1 MASEKGAPAPIRT
14 ASSGESDALI
24 SPCEGNI
31 SNVGTIL
38 GNAGQTSQSLALVV
52 GDAAL
57 VEGGAELG

>member
-1 MASEKGAPAPIRT
+1 VVASDTRVQLPKNPRIAQRRIMALLR
-14 ASSGESDALI
+14 
-24 SPCEGNI
+24 CEL
-31 SNVGTIL
+31 STIL